1 MKRLLILSSLVLLAA
16 ACQKEPYSQDED
28 GEYLVYTAPAKDVTF
43 TDFRT
48 FDIADSVLVIG
59 QKNKP
64 FYSQSDNAL
73 ALIQAYRTNMEKL
86 GYIYLPSNP
95 DAELGIQLTYIEQ
108 TERYVQYYDDP
119 YWWLDYPGY
128 WPAGYWGNWTGWY
141 YPYPVTYSYTTNALV
156 TDMVDLTAGEENG
169 KLKIV
174 WSCYI
179 GGPASSSLQYDIN
192 RMEDAIDQAFV
203 QSPYLKPSNQIGRA
217 HV

>member
-1 MKRLLILSSLVLLAA
+1 MKKILLISAVALLAL
-16 ACQKEPYSQDED
+16 ACQKEPYSQDSD
-28 GEYLVYTAPAKDVTF
+28 GEYLVYTSPAKDVNF
-43 TDFRT
+43 SDFRT

-59 QKNKP
+59 QTKKP
-64 FYSQSDNAL
+64 YYSKSNNAL
-73 ALIQAYRTNMEKL
+73 ALIQAYRTNMEEL

-95 DAELGIQLTYIEQ
+95 DAQLGIQVTYAEDTQ
-108 TERYVQYYDDP
+108 RFVQYYDDP

-141 YPYPVTYSYTTNALV
+141 YPYPVTYTYTTNALI

-179 GGPASSSLQYDIN
+179 GGPASASIN
-192 RMEDAIDQAFV
+192 YEVKRMTKAVDQAFA
-203 QSPYLKPSNQIGRA
+203 QSPYLKPSNQ
-217 HV
+217 

>member
-203 QSPYLKPSNQIGRA
+203 QSPYLKPDNQ
-217 HV
+217 